1 VKRVSE
7 SLPRRLPRGRHALSR
22 DELERVQRA
31 RLCVAMAEVMAEKGY
46 VATSVAD
53 VLARSGVS
61 RQTFY
66 QVFDSKLDCFMTAFE
81 FASDLL
87 MERALERVGADEHG
101 VLAPGAA
108 GDPVRR
114 FELAFTAY
122 LEALAAELPYTR
134 LFLVEVYAAGS
145 AAVQRR
151 SRLQGTVTTLLADLM
166 GVTDDAGRFTCQMIV
181 AATSAMVTNAVA
193 DNDVA
198 ALRAVGPPLIDHVRT
213 LWKAGAFGHQ
223 AERSSG

>member
-1 VKRVSE
+1 MSE

-81 FASDLL
+81 FAGDLL
-87 MERALERVGADEHG
+87 MERLLEKVGADENG
-101 VLAPGAA
+101 LLAPDAA

-114 FELAFTAY
+114 FELTFTAY

-151 SRLQGTVTTLLADLM
+151 SRLQATITTLLADLM

-213 LWKAGAFGHQ
+213 LWNAGAFGHQ
-223 AERSSG
+223 TERSSR

>member
-1 VKRVSE
+1 MSE

-22 DELERVQRA
+22 DELERIQRA
-31 RLCVAMAEVMAEKGY
+31 RLCAAMAEVMAEKGY

-81 FASDLL
+81 FAADLL
-87 MERALERVGADEHG
+87 MQRLLEMVGTDESG
-101 VLAPGAA
+101 ALAPEVAN
-108 GDPVRR
+108 DPLRR

-122 LEALAAELPYTR
+122 LEVLAAELPYTR
-134 LFLVEVYAAGS
+134 LFLIEVYAAGS

-151 SRLQGTVTTLLADLM
+151 SRLQGTITTVLADLL
-166 GVTDDAGRFTCQMIV
+166 GVTDEAGRFTCQTIV
-181 AATSAMVTNAVA
+181 AATSAMVTNAA
-193 DNDVA
+193 AENDVA
-198 ALRAVGPPLIDHVRT
+198 ALRAVGPPLIDHIRV
-213 LWKAGAFGHQ
+213 LWKAGAFGRQ
-223 AERSSG
+223 AAPSSR